1 MGVLGQEVP
10 DQLCMSSH
18 IDKRLLTDSIT
29 VKKPVQTFVPATK
42 QPVFEYQLVAEH
54 VRARFNPINTDLKA
68 EGSVLGRVPKKRFKL
83 FLNPSDLKENYEVTD
98 EANGRVYVV
107 IEVRDFFGHHLESV
121 VEEKK

>member
-1 MGVLGQEVP
+1 
-10 DQLCMSSH
+10 MSRH

-29 VKKPVQTFVPATK
+29 VKKPVQTFTPATK

-68 EGSVLGRVPKKRFKL
+68 EGGVLGRVPKKRFKL

-98 EANGRVYVV
+98 EATSRVYVV